1 MKLILGHNQFIGI
14 SHTSYSDSKKKE
26 ARFSDVENIYSV
38 VEKAADI
45 GFKSMLI
52 EPHPRL
58 MQFIQEYNKRRT
70 FDMKFY
76 LQIPNVQNYVQ
87 KMNDGG
93 IAGIISEF
101 RSRLG
106 TLGASAALLKSGMMY
121 LRRDY
126 LSLAL
131 YGIKLEVQPFKDL
144 ELEGILLHNVV
155 TDLLLSLSV
164 TDTLQEFHNFIIDE
178 YKVTPG
184 FVTLNLPLLMA
195 RHKQMDG
202 SDLIMTPINPLGY
215 DMNPD
220 ISTVENSL
228 RSSKSKIIAM
238 NVLAGGSVSIDKT
251 ASYLSKFENVE
262 YACVGASSEGHL
274 REIVTKIK

>member
-26 ARFSDVENIYSV
+26 ARFSNVENIYSV
-38 VEKAADI
+38 VERAADV

-58 MQFIQEYNKRRT
+58 MQFVQEYNKRRT

-164 TDTLQEFHNFIIDE
+164 TETLQEFHNFIIDE
-178 YKVTPG
+178 YKVAPG
-184 FVTLNLPLLMA
+184 FVTLNLPLLME

-220 ISTVENSL
+220 ISTVETCL
-228 RSSKSKIIAM
+228 RNSKSKIIAM
-238 NVLAGGSVSIDKT
+238 NVLAGGSVGIDKT

-274 REIVTKIK
+274 REIVSKIK